1 MAHAPRILKLPET
14 KSKIQQEAHESTFVN
29 ALFIPSSNSF
39 CLERLFLLISFCQIS
54 PELGSFFNK
63 GQQTM

>member
-1 MAHAPRILKLPET
+1 MAHAPRILKLPEPN
-14 KSKIQQEAHESTFVN
+14 SEIQQEARESTFVN

-39 CLERLFLLISFCQIS
+39 CLERIFLLIFFCQIS

-63 GQQTM
+63 G